1 MAIRNIA
8 IIGAATIASSAS
20 IAPGDLVVTE
30 AYGGVSGADGTADWF
45 EITNLG
51 EESISTTGLFYDD
64 ESADNGDMV
73 ALSEMII
80 TAGESVIF
88 LISDSGA
95 GDFNS
100 FWGTTGVQVGYA
112 DGAGLKEGD
121 TVNLYDGNE
130 WFSSLVLADV
140 DDAYFT
146 TQFGGALSSLETGQF
161 TSVGSAADGPLVGD
175 PGTFVPA
182 PGAIALLVLGGGIAR
197 RRR

>member
-64 ESADNGDMV
+64 DDESADTGDMV

-95 GDFNS
+95 EDSNS
-100 FWGTTGVQVGYA
+100 FGGTTGVQVG
-112 DGAGLKEGD
+112 
-121 TVNLYDGNE
+121 
-130 WFSSLVLADV
+130 
-140 DDAYFT
+140 
-146 TQFGGALSSLETGQF
+146 
-161 TSVGSAADGPLVGD
+161 
-175 PGTFVPA
+175 
-182 PGAIALLVLGGGIAR
+182 
-197 RRR
+197 

>member
-64 ESADNGDMV
+64 DDDESADTGDMV

-95 GDFNS
+95 EDSNS
-100 FWGTTGVQVGYA
+100 FGGTTGVQVG
-112 DGAGLKEGD
+112 
-121 TVNLYDGNE
+121 
-130 WFSSLVLADV
+130 
-140 DDAYFT
+140 
-146 TQFGGALSSLETGQF
+146 
-161 TSVGSAADGPLVGD
+161 
-175 PGTFVPA
+175 
-182 PGAIALLVLGGGIAR
+182 
-197 RRR
+197 

>member
-64 ESADNGDMV
+64 DDDDDESADTGDMV

-95 GDFNS
+95 EDSNS
-100 FWGTTGVQVGYA
+100 FGGTTGVQVG
-112 DGAGLKEGD
+112 
-121 TVNLYDGNE
+121 
-130 WFSSLVLADV
+130 
-140 DDAYFT
+140 
-146 TQFGGALSSLETGQF
+146 
-161 TSVGSAADGPLVGD
+161 
-175 PGTFVPA
+175 
-182 PGAIALLVLGGGIAR
+182 
-197 RRR
+197 